1 MVKLKE
7 IFRQNFYPEKFMDR
21 SIKNFLNNLHV
32 PKVVE
37 MASSKKELI
46 LVLQYLGQFL
56 FEIRNRIQCSLR
68 KNASNFN
75 LKVVFHS
82 KNELPRLF
90 TLKDKI
96 SKVFHFDLTYKF
108 KCNIYDNIHGKTICY
123 IEAKVCEY
131 LGINWEK
138 GKKTQKKELF
148 FTAFYILVITLDLM
162 ILKP

>member
-1 MVKLKE
+1 M
-7 IFRQNFYPEKFMDR
+7 
-21 SIKNFLNNLHV
+21 
-32 PKVVE
+32 
-37 MASSKKELI
+37 
-46 LVLQYLGQFL
+46 QYLGQFL

-108 KCNIYDNIHGKTICY
+108 KCNIYDNIHGKTVCY

-138 GKKTQKKELF
+138 GKKKNQKKELF
-148 FTAFYILVITLDLM
+148 FTTFYILVITLDLM